1 MSKKVYDLAVKI
13 GTYKNRDGE
22 EKAEYLNIGAIIEKD
37 DGGRFMLMNRTFN
50 PAGVPNPDNNKTFIV
65 SMFSAEKKSE
75 DKPAVSSTPMGSADN
90 PFSDDDIPF

>member
-65 SMFSAEKKSE
+65 SMFSAEKKNE
-75 DKPAVSSTPMGSADN
+75 DKPAESSTPAGGTDN